1 MQLYLV
7 SWFNF
12 AIGRKVGNHWRQN
25 VSLSCLFVRDLPRRT
40 GTKKDV
46 GVLLFAHPVIR
57 PSLPTQRISNVASPR
72 QG

>member
-12 AIGRKVGNHWRQN
+12 AIGRKVGNYWRQN
-25 VSLSCLFVRDLPRRT
+25 VSLLSLSVRNLPRRT

-46 GVLLFAHPVIR
+46 GVLLLLTPVIR
-57 PSLPTQRISNVASPR
+57 PSLPTQKDKQRS
-72 QG
+72 

>member
-25 VSLSCLFVRDLPRRT
+25 VSLLSLSVRNLPRRT

-46 GVLLFAHPVIR
+46 GVLLLLTPVIR
-57 PSLPTQRISNVASPR
+57 PSLPTQKDKQRS
-72 QG
+72 

>member
-25 VSLSCLFVRDLPRRT
+25 VSLLSLSVRNLPRRT

-46 GVLLFAHPVIR
+46 GVLL
-57 PSLPTQRISNVASPR
+57 LLISNTGLGEPI
-72 QG
+72 

>member
-25 VSLSCLFVRDLPRRT
+25 VSLLSLSGRNLPRRT
-40 GTKKDV
+40 GTKKRR
-46 GVLLFAHPVIR
+46 GSLTSAHPVIR

>member
-25 VSLSCLFVRDLPRRT
+25 VSLLSLSVRNLPRRT

-46 GVLLFAHPVIR
+46 GVLLLLTPVIR
-57 PSLPTQRISNVASPR
+57 PSLPNQKDKQRS
-72 QG
+72 

>member
-12 AIGRKVGNHWRQN
+12 AIGRKGGNHWRQN
-25 VSLSCLFVRDLPRRT
+25 VSLLSLSVRNLPRRT

-46 GVLLFAHPVIR
+46 GVLLLLTPVIR
-57 PSLPTQRISNVASPR
+57 PSLPTQKDKQRS
-72 QG
+72 